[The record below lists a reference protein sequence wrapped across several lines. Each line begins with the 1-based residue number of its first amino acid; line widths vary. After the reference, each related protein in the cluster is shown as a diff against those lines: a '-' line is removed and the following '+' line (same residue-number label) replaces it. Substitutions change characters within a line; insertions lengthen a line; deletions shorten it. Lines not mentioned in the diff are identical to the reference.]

1 MKRHIDKPYKIN
13 LKTYISIGLISVV
26 ALFTS
31 VFYNDFMGSKI
42 SDVVKNMSIGCLAS
56 VIVALIIEIGSN
68 KERNMNANT
77 VYDLVYG
84 ELEAQILF
92 YVSTWAYLCSI
103 AFPKLE
109 CSQERHTWSEWYEL
123 TKINFLE
130 SDDSTQEELMCL
142 FKSEL
147 LLDIDG
153 IEKAILKIE
162 DQQYILEID
171 RLLNNELKVIIRNLK
186 TDFNAIKIMLTTQK
200 DKEAFWSLFDN
211 INHGLETDIEHWED
225 IRFYNCYM
233 IKPFDFCN
241 IDEMT
246 KAIYKS
252 NQVNR

>member
-13 LKTYISIGLISVV
+13 LKTYILIGLISVV
-26 ALFTS
+26 ALFAS

-56 VIVALIIEIGSN
+56 VIVALIIEIGNN

-84 ELEAQILF
+84 ELKAQILF
-92 YVSTWAYLCSI
+92 YASTWAYLCSI
-103 AFPKLE
+103 AFPELE
-109 CSQERHTWSEWYEL
+109 CRQEKHTWSEWYEL

-130 SDDSTQEELMCL
+130 SDDSTQMELMSL

-147 LLDIDG
+147 LLNIDG
-153 IEKAILKIE
+153 IENAILKIE
-162 DQQYILEID
+162 GQQYILEID
-171 RLLNNELKVIIRNLK
+171 RLLNNELENIIRNLK
-186 TDFNAIKIMLTTQK
+186 ADFNAIKFTLTTQK
-200 DKEAFWSLFDN
+200 GKEMFWSLFDN
-211 INHGLETDIEHWED
+211 IHFGLETHIEDWKD
-225 IRFYNCYM
+225 IRFYNYYM